1 MPKATI
7 EFLYEALK
15 VDAIMQALLSGIKN
29 MLLEKNWTVSV
40 AESCTGGL
48 IAHLL
53 TNISGSSDF
62 FKLGIVVYSNAAKIQ
77 LTHVGAE
84 LLATKGPYCKEV
96 ADQLATGVKAILPT
110 EVGISSTGLTGP
122 TGGTPEFPVGT
133 AFIAVSTPHKMV
145 VKKIFARGDRLTIKK
160 MFTTETLKLL
170 AFVLQS
176 NPNDVNKKSI
186 L

>member
-1 MPKATI
+1 
-7 EFLYEALK
+7 
-15 VDAIMQALLSGIKN
+15 MQALLSGIKN
-29 MLLEKNWTVSV
+29 RLLEKKWTISV

-62 FKLGIVVYSNAAKIQ
+62 FKLGIVVYSNAAKIK
-77 LTHVGAE
+77 LTNVDTV
-84 LLATKGPYCKEV
+84 LLATKGPYCEEV
-96 ADQLATGVKAILPT
+96 ANQLATGVKAILST
-110 EVGISSTGLTGP
+110 EVGISSTGLIGP

-133 AFIAVSTPHKMV
+133 AFIAVSTPHKME
-145 VKKIFARGDRLTIKK
+145 VKKIFASGNRLTIKNRFAK
-160 MFTTETLKLL
+160 QALELL

-176 NPNDVNKKSI
+176 NPNDENKKSS